1 MKPSKSAATSASSCN
16 ATQQGLK
23 EYMPLVQQVVA
34 RILRRLPPNVLRED
48 LIAAGTFGL
57 LDALRRN
64 PQRAAGF
71 EWYARVRIR
80 GAVIDELRAQDWLPR
95 RLRTRVKGAKSRG
108 ETPGVAVVGFD
119 DLPPGHE
126 HGLADPYA
134 TGVLEQVEQRLD
146 RASLARAIATLP
158 EREASIVTWY
168 YFEGMGF
175 RDIAA
180 KLSVSE
186 PRISQ
191 LHSRAMARLRSA
203 MEQGDEGRL
212 TSAA

>member
-1 MKPSKSAATSASSCN
+1 MHLSHPPVSSASLCN
-16 ATQQGLK
+16 PTQQDLA
-23 EYMPLVQQVVA
+23 EYMPLVRQVVA
-34 RILRRLPPNVLRED
+34 RILPRLPPNVLRED
-48 LIAAGTFGL
+48 LIAAGTIGL
-57 LDALRRN
+57 LDALKRDPRRE
-64 PQRAAGF
+64 AGF

-95 RLRTRVKGAKSRG
+95 RMRTRVKGAESRG
-108 ETPGVAVVGFD
+108 ESAAVAVIGFD

-126 HGLADPYA
+126 QGLTDARA
-134 TGVLEQVEQRLD
+134 ASALEQVELRLE
-146 RASLARAIATLP
+146 RGALARAIATLP

-168 YFEGMGF
+168 YFEDIGF

-180 KLSVSE
+180 KLRVSG

-191 LHSRAMARLRSA
+191 LHSRAMARLRDALSHRDDSR
-203 MEQGDEGRL
+203 M